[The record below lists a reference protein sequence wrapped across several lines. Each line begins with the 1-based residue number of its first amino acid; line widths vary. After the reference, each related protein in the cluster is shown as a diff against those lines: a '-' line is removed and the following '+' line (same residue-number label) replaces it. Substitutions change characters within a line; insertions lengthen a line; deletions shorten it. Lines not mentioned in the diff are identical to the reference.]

1 MIERSDGLILATREQ
16 RAREASRPPDERW
29 CLWCAGD
36 LAHELSCPMVR
47 ERFEGLA
54 TAAAMDAV
62 TKAMNK
68 EKR

>member
-1 MIERSDGLILATREQ
+1 MIERSDGVFIATAEQ
-16 RAREASRPPDERW
+16 RGREASRPPDERW

-36 LAHELSCPMVR
+36 LAHEPTCPMVR

-54 TAAAMDAV
+54 TAAALDAV
-62 TKAMNK
+62 AKAMEK